1 MDAFQNIIYMLKTT
15 RVNLLYYKTN
25 TESNNIIKR
34 STVCDNIKIDIKY
47 ESMLL
52 IRDRNSFI
60 VFPVFRIIL
69 IDLSNLIYLY
79 KFCRRP
85 IS

>member
-1 MDAFQNIIYMLKTT
+1 MDAFQNIIYILKTT

-34 STVCDNIKIDIKY
+34 STIYDNIKIDIKY
-47 ESMLL
+47 EWMLL
-52 IRDRNSFI
+52 IRDCNSFI
-60 VFPVFRIIL
+60 VFPAFRIIL
-69 IDLSNLIYLY
+69 IYLSNLIYLY
-79 KFCRRP
+79 KFCRKT

>member
-1 MDAFQNIIYMLKTT
+1 MDAFQNVIYMLKTT

-25 TESNNIIKR
+25 AESNNIIKR
-34 STVCDNIKIDIKY
+34 RTICDNIKIDIKY
-47 ESMLL
+47 ESVLL

-60 VFPVFRIIL
+60 VFPAFRII
-69 IDLSNLIYLY
+69 LIYLY
-79 KFCRRP
+79 KFCRKP